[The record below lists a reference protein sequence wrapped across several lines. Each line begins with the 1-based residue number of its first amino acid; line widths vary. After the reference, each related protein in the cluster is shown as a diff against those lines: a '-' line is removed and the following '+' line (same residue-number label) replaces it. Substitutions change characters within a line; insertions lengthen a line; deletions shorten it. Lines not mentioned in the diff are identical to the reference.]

1 MQDQHDHDGH
11 HDDDEVVLEIEV
23 TATGQVRS
31 WHKAN
36 LMKETVRQLADHLT
50 EWERSMPDTTYDTDD
65 TPPDK
70 GAA

>member
-11 HDDDEVVLEIEV
+11 HDDEVVLEIEV

-50 EWERSMPDTTYDTDD
+50 EWERSMPESQLYEDD
-65 TPPDK
+65 GPVEE